1 MRGVGSVSDS
11 RLTPDRG
18 PSGVSSATIKT
29 TLHQVHPRFDPV
41 IAALA
46 QLVRDRWAA
55 EGLGDQ
61 KVVALRPHQSEGA
74 TVTKRR
80 RRQRDLA
87 R

>member
-1 MRGVGSVSDS
+1 MTFVGDLE
-11 RLTPDRG
+11 RFF
-18 PSGVSSATIKT
+18 AT
-29 TLHQVHPRFDPV
+29 
-41 IAALA
+41 

-55 EGLGDQ
+55 EGLGDH

-80 RRQRDLA
+80 RRQGDLA